1 VNQPGPAAGDLS
13 VPRRAANPVRRRRDV
28 GDMMRRMPGTNLT
41 RDEAATRA
49 ALLDVTSYAIDLDL
63 TTGDKTFV
71 STTTLR
77 FTCREP
83 GASTF
88 ADLVDADLHEVTL
101 NGRALDPAMAYTD
114 SRIALDDLAADNE
127 LVVRADCRYS
137 HTGEGLHR
145 FVDPVDDRVYLY
157 SQFEVPDA
165 RRVFTT
171 FEQPDLKAPFTFH
184 VTAPEHWKVVS
195 NAPTPEPEPLGEG
208 KAVWRFPETKPM
220 STYITAIVAGEYH
233 AEFDTYEGKHGTI
246 PLGHYCRQSLVEHM
260 DTEKL
265 VELTRQSFEFFE
277 EKFDYPYPFGKYD
290 QLYVPEYNM
299 GAMENA
305 GCVTLRDEYLP
316 RSRQPRSFY
325 EFRTSVITHEMAH
338 MWFGDL
344 VTMKWWD
351 DLWLNESFAE
361 WACYWCEAEATE
373 FTDAWT
379 GFANARKQTGY
390 RADQLPSTH
399 PIAADNV
406 DLHAVEVN
414 FDMITYAKG
423 ASVLKQLVAWV
434 GLDPFVEGLRQYF
447 KDHEFGNSEFS
458 DLLTALEKA
467 SGRELESWANE
478 WLQTAGVNTLRPAF
492 ELGADGTYSSFAV
505 EQTADPDWPTLRRHR
520 LGIGLYDAVTNGEG
534 ESRLVRR
541 DYVEVDVE
549 GATTPIAEL
558 VGAEQPDLLLLN
570 DEDHAFAKIRLDERS
585 LTTVTGGLGRL
596 DDSLARA
603 LVWGAAWDMTRDG
616 EMRARDWVRLVLANI
631 GQETDAWGV
640 TRIPVSTALAVNFYS
655 DPAGRGSLERE
666 WEAGLRDLLL
676 AAEAGSDHQLT
687 FARSYAAAARSDEA
701 LADVAGLLD
710 GSFTVEGLAVDQDL
724 RWVVLTALA
733 RAGRVGDAEID
744 AELERDKTI
753 SGKEKAAAARVAQP
767 TPEAKAA
774 GWAAIMDPG
783 TPNETSREMVFSIFR
798 FGQEDV
804 LEPYLEKYL
813 EAAETCLDT
822 LGFHK
827 GSVVLEYGFPKPLGS
842 PAVVERLDAWLR
854 DTSAPPG
861 AQRYVRE
868 ARAEIVRAL
877 GAQAC
882 DAS

>member
-1 VNQPGPAAGDLS
+1 
-13 VPRRAANPVRRRRDV
+13 
-28 GDMMRRMPGTNLT
+28 MPGTNLT

-49 ALLDVTSYAIDLDL
+49 ALLDVTSYTVELDL
-63 TTGDKTFV
+63 TTSDKTFG
-71 STTTLR
+71 STTTLE

-88 ADLVDADLHEVTL
+88 ADLVDAEVHEITL
-101 NGRALDPAMAYTD
+101 NGRSLDPATAYAD
-114 SRIALDDLAADNE
+114 SRIALDDLQADNV
-127 LVVRADCRYS
+127 LVVRADCTYS

-145 FVDPVDDRVYLY
+145 FVDPADDRVYLY

-171 FEQPDLKAPFTFH
+171 FEQPDLKSSFTFH

-195 NAPTPEPEPLGEG
+195 NSPTPEPVAVEGQSG
-208 KAVWRFPETKPM
+208 KAVWRFEPTVRM
-220 STYITAIVAGEYH
+220 STYITAVVAGEYH
-233 AEFDTYEGKHGTI
+233 EVLDTYEGKYGTI

-260 DTEKL
+260 DTENL
-265 VELTRQSFEFFE
+265 VATTKASFEFFE
-277 EKFDYPYPFGKYD
+277 EKFDFPYPFGKYD

-338 MWFGDL
+338 MWFGNL

-434 GLDPFVEGLRQYF
+434 GLEPFVAGLRQYF
-447 KDHEFGNSEFS
+447 KDHAFGNATFD
-458 DLLTALEKA
+458 DLLAALERS
-467 SGRELESWANE
+467 SGRELQGWAAE
-478 WLQTAGVNTLRPAF
+478 WLQTAGVNTLRPDF
-492 ELGADGTYSSFAV
+492 ELDADGAYSSFRVLQGAAP
-505 EQTADPDWPTLRRHR
+505 EQPTLRRHR
-520 LGIGLYDAVTNGEG
+520 LGIGLYDEVDG
-534 ESRLVRR
+534 RLVRR

-549 GATTPIAEL
+549 GESTEVAEL
-558 VGAEQPDLLLLN
+558 VGVRQPALLLLN
-570 DEDHAFAKIRLDERS
+570 DEDHAYAKIRLDERS
-585 LTTVTGGLGRL
+585 LATAVEGLSRL

-603 LVWGAAWDMTRDG
+603 LVWGATWDMTRDA
-616 EMRARDWVRLVLANI
+616 ELPARDFVRLVLANI
-631 GQETDAWGV
+631 GSETDAWGV
-640 TRIPVSTALAVNFYS
+640 TRIPVSAAMAVNLYS
-655 DPAGRGSLERE
+655 DPAGRDQLRAE
-666 WEAGLRDLLL
+666 WEAGLRALLL
-676 AAEAGSDHQLT
+676 AAEPGSDHQLT
-687 FARSYAAAARSDEA
+687 FARSYAAAARSDYA
-701 LADVAGLLD
+701 LDDVRGILE
-710 GSFTVEGLAVDQDL
+710 GTVDIDGLAVDQDL
-724 RWVVLTALA
+724 RWALITALA
-733 RAGRVGDAEID
+733 AAGRADDAAID
-744 AELERDKTI
+744 AELERDRTI
-753 SGKEKAAAARVAQP
+753 EGKEKAAAARVAQP
-767 TPEAKAA
+767 TSEAKAA
-774 GWAAIMDPG
+774 GWAAILDPA

-798 FGQEDV
+798 HGQDEV
-804 LEPYLEKYL
+804 VAPYLEKYL
-813 EAAETCLDT
+813 EAADSLIDT

-827 GSVVLEYGFPKPLGS
+827 AATVLEYGFPKALAS
-842 PAVVERLDAWLR
+842 PALAARVEAWLEGA
-854 DTSAPPG
+854 TAPKG
-861 AQRYVRE
+861 ALRYVRE
-868 ARAEIVRAL
+868 GLADVRRAL
-877 GAQAC
+877 AAQQRDAAGA
-882 DAS
+882 

>member
-1 VNQPGPAAGDLS
+1 
-13 VPRRAANPVRRRRDV
+13 
-28 GDMMRRMPGTNLT
+28 MPGTNLT

-49 ALLDVTSYAIDLDL
+49 ALLDVTSYTIDLDL
-63 TTGDKTFV
+63 TTGEKTFG
-71 STTTLR
+71 STTTIE

-83 GASTF
+83 GAETF
-88 ADLVDADLHEVTL
+88 ADLVDATVREITL
-101 NGRALDPAMAYTD
+101 NGEPLDPATAYAD
-114 SRIALDDLAADNE
+114 SRIALPGLQAENV
-127 LVVRADCRYS
+127 LVVRADCTYS

-165 RRVFTT
+165 RRVYTT
-171 FEQPDLKAPFTFH
+171 FEQPDLKAPFTFT
-184 VTAPEHWKVVS
+184 VTAPAHWVVVS
-195 NAPTPEPEPLGEG
+195 NSPTPEPRPLEG
-208 KAVWRFPETKPM
+208 ADSDKAVWEFEPTKPM

-233 AEFDTYEGKHGTI
+233 AEHDVYRGKHGDI

-260 DTEKL
+260 DTAAL
-265 VELTRQSFEFFE
+265 VETTKQSFEFFE
-277 EKFDYPYPFGKYD
+277 EKFDFPYPFGKYD

-434 GLDPFVEGLRQYF
+434 GLDPFVAGLRQYF
-447 KDHEFGNSEFS
+447 KDHAFGNATFD
-458 DLLTALEKA
+458 DLLAALERS
-467 SGRELESWANE
+467 SGRELGGWAQE

-492 ELGADGTYSSFAV
+492 ALDEEGRYTSFSV
-505 EQTADPDWPTLRRHR
+505 EQSAHPDWPTLRRHR
-520 LGIGLYDAVTNGEG
+520 LGIGLYDRRDGA
-534 ESRLVRR
+534 LVRR
-541 DYVEVDVE
+541 DYLEIDVE
-549 GATTPIAEL
+549 GATTAVEQL
-558 VGAEQPDLLLLN
+558 VGVDQPDLLLLN
-570 DEDHAFAKIRLDERS
+570 DEDHAYAKIRLDERS
-585 LTTVTGGLGRL
+585 LATVVGGLSEL
-596 DDSLARA
+596 EDSLPRA
-603 LVWGAAWDMTRDG
+603 IVWGAAWDMTRDG
-616 EMRARDWVRLVLANI
+616 EMPATDWVRLVLANI

-640 TRIPVSTALAVNFYS
+640 TRIPASTALAVEFYS
-655 DPAGRGSLERE
+655 DPAGRPALKAE
-666 WEAGLRDLLL
+666 WETGLRELLL
-676 AAEAGSDHQLT
+676 GAAEGSDHQLT
-687 FARSYAAAARSDEA
+687 FARAYAAAAHSDQAVADLRS
-701 LADVAGLLD
+701 LLD
-710 GSFTVEGLAVDQDL
+710 GSWEVAGLSVDQDL
-724 RWVVLTALA
+724 RWELVRNLA
-733 RAGRVGDAEID
+733 RLGVFGDAEID
-744 AELERDKTI
+744 AELERDRTS

-767 TPEAKAA
+767 TAEAKAA
-774 GWAAIMDPG
+774 GWAAIMDPA
-783 TPNETSREMVFSIFR
+783 TPNETSREMVLSIFR
-798 FGQEDV
+798 FGQADV
-804 LEPYLEKYL
+804 IEPYLEKYL
-813 EAAETCLDT
+813 EAAGTAIDR

-827 GSVVLEYGFPKPLGS
+827 ASVLLEHGFPKPL
-842 PAVVERLDAWLR
+842 ATQATVDRLDAWLA
-854 DTSAPPG
+854 DNDAPKA
-861 AQRYVRE
+861 AQRYAGE

-877 GAQAC
+877 AAQER
-882 DAS
+882 DARG